1 MLALK
6 KIKINEFD
14 SFRRKHF
21 PESDFLQ
28 SPSWGEA
35 YAKIGF
41 KVFYLG
47 FYEGKKLE
55 AVAMA
60 IKHPAKRGTYLEIP
74 GGPLFNFDDDRSDEL
89 FDELKDF
96 ARKEDCVFVRL
107 RPNLSFS
114 ESTIFRFESFG
125 LRKAPM
131 HIHPDCTSV
140 IDLTQ
145 SEEDILKNMRRQT
158 RYDVRQAEKQGIKI
172 DVLKTKQDFKDFYAC
187 QTQTAKRQGFIP
199 SSEDFILAL
208 RESFGKDIRLYCAK
222 NKAKEVLAY
231 AIVLLETPTAIYIE
245 AASTPLNRRQ
255 PGAQALQWQIIK
267 DAKALR
273 LERYDLFGIAPDTD
287 YNKKHRYSGV
297 TTFKRGFG
305 GETVNYIPDF
315 DLVIHPFK
323 YLKTKVIEE
332 TRKRRRHL

>member
-1 MLALK
+1 MLKLK
-6 KIKINEFD
+6 KIDQAEF
-14 SFRRKHF
+14 SKFRNKEF
-21 PESDFLQ
+21 PKSDFLQ

-47 FYEGKKLE
+47 FYEGTKLE

-74 GGPLFNFDDDRSDEL
+74 GGPLFDFDDDRSDEL
-89 FDELKDF
+89 LDELREF
-96 ARKEDCVFVRL
+96 AKKEDCVFVRL
-107 RPNLSFS
+107 RPNLTFS
-114 ESTIFRFESFG
+114 ETYSTRFKG
-125 LRKAPM
+125 LGLKVAPM
-131 HIHPDCTSV
+131 HIHPDCTS
-140 IDLTQ
+140 ILDLTQ
-145 SEEDILKNMRRQT
+145 SEDDLLKNMRRQT

-172 DVLKTKQDFKDFYAC
+172 EILKSQQDYKDFYAC

-208 RESFGKDIRLYCAK
+208 RESFGKDIRLYRAK
-222 NKAKEVLAY
+222 NKEGETLAY
-231 AIVLLETPTAIYIE
+231 AIVLLEKPTAIYIE

-267 DAKALR
+267 DAKSLG
-273 LERYDLFGIAPDTD
+273 LENYDLFGIAPDN
-287 YNKKHRYSGV
+287 NKKHRYSGV

-305 GETVNYIPDF
+305 GNTINYIPDF
-315 DLVIHPFK
+315 DLVIKPVK
-323 YLKTKVIEE
+323 YLLTKLIEE

>member
-1 MLALK
+1 MLKLK
-6 KIKINEFD
+6 QIPVKEFTD
-14 SFRRKHF
+14 FRQKKY

-28 SPSWGEA
+28 SPSWAEA
-35 YAKIGF
+35 YSKIGF

-47 FYEGKKLE
+47 FFEGKKLE

-60 IKHPAKRGTYLEIP
+60 IKHLAKRGTYLEIP

-114 ESTIFRFESFG
+114 ESTITRFESLG

-131 HIHPDCTSV
+131 HIHPDCTSI

-145 SEEDILKNMRRQT
+145 SEEDLLKNMRRQT
-158 RYDVRQAEKQGIKI
+158 RYEVRQAEKQKIKI
-172 DVLKTKQDFKDFYAC
+172 DQLKSRQDYKDFYAC
-187 QTQTAKRQGFIP
+187 QAQTAKRQGFIP

-208 RESFGKDIRLYCAK
+208 HESFGKNIRLYRAS
-222 NKAKEVLAY
+222 NSQKEILAY
-231 AIVLLETPTAIYIE
+231 AVVLLEKPNAIYIE
-245 AASTPLNRRQ
+245 AASTPLNRKQ

-267 DAKALR
+267 DAKKLGIKN
-273 LERYDLFGIAPDTD
+273 YDLFGIAPD
-287 YNKKHRYSGV
+287 NAKKHRYSGV

-315 DLVIHPFK
+315 DLVVKPFK
-323 YLKTKVIEE
+323 YQITKIIEE